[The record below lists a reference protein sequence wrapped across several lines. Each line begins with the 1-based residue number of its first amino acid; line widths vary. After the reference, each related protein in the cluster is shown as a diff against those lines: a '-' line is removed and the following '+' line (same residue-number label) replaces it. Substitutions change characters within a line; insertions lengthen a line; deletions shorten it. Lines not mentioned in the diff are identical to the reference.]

1 RRGRNLRA
9 PRDRARF
16 GRPLDRI
23 RRDGPRP
30 ARRVCAPAVAV
41 SNNTEVAVGGYWT
54 ELGRD
59 SKNHIWKRLVAA
71 RVNSPFLLQMPISN
85 VLLIIYAWAV
95 WGPAPVN
102 DASALI
108 SAFVVLTLAAA
119 ASVFFALRADTDLV
133 VIVPLLSM
141 LAVGLSRIAIGPEV
155 TS

>member
-1 RRGRNLRA
+1 
-9 PRDRARF
+9 
-16 GRPLDRI
+16 
-23 RRDGPRP
+23 
-30 ARRVCAPAVAV
+30 
-41 SNNTEVAVGGYWT
+41 
-54 ELGRD
+54 
-59 SKNHIWKRLVAA
+59 
-71 RVNSPFLLQMPISN
+71 
-85 VLLIIYAWAV
+85 V

-155 TS
+155 TSALLLPVMWLALRRGTLWLVVSVLATAGVLLLPYAWPTTGELV